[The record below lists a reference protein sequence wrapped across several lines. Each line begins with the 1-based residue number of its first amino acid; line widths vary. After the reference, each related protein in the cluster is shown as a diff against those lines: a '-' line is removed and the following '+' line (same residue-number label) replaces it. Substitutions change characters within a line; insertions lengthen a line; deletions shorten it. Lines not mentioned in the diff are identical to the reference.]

1 MNDPI
6 SLSDQ
11 EIQGTA
17 IIVVAAGSGTRL
29 GYGMPKALVPL
40 SGRTLLEHALDR
52 IQSAHCAAQVIAVL
66 PEGNQELAARA
77 ARHPAAPQ
85 CVNGGATRNDSVR
98 AGLAALKPG
107 IERVLIHD
115 AARALTPPE
124 VFLHVA
130 SALVAGARAV
140 VPVVPVVDTIKQVA
154 AVPGHA
160 QPQVTGTP
168 ARETLRAVQTPQG
181 FHAPTL
187 LAAHQRAAGWAPAEA
202 EAVTDDAMLMEML
215 GERVDTVPGAAAALK
230 ITTSPDLVLAA
241 SMLPP
246 HTAKDST
253 MSQPAPDHAPVAI
266 PRTGIGIDVH
276 AVADPSEPRAMW
288 LAGLHFPEDQGLSG
302 HSDGD
307 AVAHAACD
315 ALFSAAGIG
324 DLGTHFGTDRPEY
337 AGASGTTLLAEAAR
351 LVRESGFEIGN
362 VAVQFV
368 GRRPKF
374 AARRMEADAVLSR
387 AAGAAVSVTA
397 TTSDGLGYEG
407 SGAGVTAYATAL
419 VYSVRPSAARPG
431 AHESVDG
438 LG

>member
-1 MNDPI
+1 M

-11 EIQGTA
+11 NIEHTA

-29 GYGMPKALVPL
+29 GYGIPKALVPL
-40 SGRTLLEHALDR
+40 AGRSLLEHALDG
-52 IQSAHCAAQVIAVL
+52 ILQANCAAQIIAVL
-66 PEGNQELAARA
+66 PAGDTQLAALA
-77 ARHPAAPQ
+77 GNHPSRPT
-85 CVNGGATRNDSVR
+85 CVEGGATRNDSVR
-98 AGLAALKPG
+98 SGLAALKPG
-107 IERVLIHD
+107 TERVLIHD

-124 VFLHVA
+124 VFREVTL
-130 SALVAGARAV
+130 ALVRGAHAV
-140 VPVVPVVDTIKQVA
+140 IPVLPVVDTIKQVA
-154 AVPGHA
+154 NDGSGTSPH
-160 QPQVTGTP
+160 VTGTP
-168 ARETLRAVQTPQG
+168 ARESLRAVQTPQG

-187 LAAHQRAAGWAPAEA
+187 LEAHERAAGWTPAEA
-202 EAVTDDAMLMEML
+202 AAITDDAMLMEML

-230 ITTSPDLVLAA
+230 ITTKPDLTLAS
-241 SMLPP
+241 SMLQERKSGKSAGDPQ
-246 HTAKDST
+246 AGRDS
-253 MSQPAPDHAPVAI
+253 PLLI

-276 AVADPSEPRAMW
+276 AVADSAEPRPMW

-337 AGASGTTLLAEAAR
+337 AGAAGTTLLAEAAR
-351 LVRESGFEIGN
+351 LVREAGFEIGN

-374 AARRMEADAVLSR
+374 STRRLEADAVLSA
-387 AAGAAVSVTA
+387 AAGAPVTVTA

-407 SGAGVTAYATAL
+407 TGEGLTAYATAL
-419 VYSVRPSAARPG
+419 VYSLRR
-431 AHESVDG
+431 
-438 LG
+438 

>member
-1 MNDPI
+1 VNSPI
-6 SLSDQ
+6 SLSWP
-11 EIQGTA
+11 EIQQTA

-29 GYGMPKALVPL
+29 GFGIPKALVPL
-40 SGRTLLEHALDR
+40 AGRSLLERALDR
-52 IQSAHCAAQVIAVL
+52 IQQAGCAAQVIVVL
-66 PEGNQELAARA
+66 PGGDTELAARA
-77 ARHPAAPQ
+77 AGHPLKPR
-85 CVNGGATRNDSVR
+85 CVDGGETRNDSVR
-98 AGLAALKPG
+98 AGLAALDAG
-107 IERVLIHD
+107 TERVLIHD

-124 VFLHVA
+124 VFRQVA
-130 SALVAGARAV
+130 TALVAGARAV
-140 VPVVPVVDTIKQVA
+140 IPVVPVVDTIKQVA
-154 AVPGHA
+154 TDPGHG
-160 QPQVTGTP
+160 QPHITGTP

-187 LAAHQRAAGWAPAEA
+187 LAAHRRAAGRDRAEA
-202 EAVTDDAMLMEML
+202 EAITDDAMLMEML

-230 ITTSPDLVLAA
+230 ITTKPDLVLAE
-241 SMLPP
+241 SMLLRHPEKEAP
-246 HTAKDST
+246 MTEPTGH
-253 MSQPAPDHAPVAI
+253 PAPLLI

-276 AVADPSEPRAMW
+276 AVADPSESRPMW
-288 LAGLHFPEDQGLSG
+288 LAGLHFPGDQGLSG

-351 LVRESGFEIGN
+351 LVREAGFEIGN

-374 AARRMEADAVLSR
+374 AARRLEADAVLSK
-387 AAGAAVSVTA
+387 AAGAPVSVTA

-407 SGAGVTAYATAL
+407 TGEGLTAYATAL
-419 VYSVRPSAARPG
+419 VYSVRP
-431 AHESVDG
+431 
-438 LG
+438 